1 MKEYISVFKPEV
13 ARKLLK
19 KGYIISDIKPKK
31 ENPNET
37 IFIFKNQLGFESDL
51 YEIGIGSK

>member
-31 ENPNET
+31 ESPNES

-51 YEIGIGSK
+51 YEMGIGSK